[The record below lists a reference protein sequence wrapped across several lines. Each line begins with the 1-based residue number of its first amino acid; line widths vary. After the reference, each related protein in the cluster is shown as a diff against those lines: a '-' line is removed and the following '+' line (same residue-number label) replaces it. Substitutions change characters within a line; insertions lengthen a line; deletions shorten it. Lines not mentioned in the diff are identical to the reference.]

1 MKTKNLKRAY
11 AKTICMLLA
20 SCMMLQSLS
29 GIAFAKETSDEI
41 TSTVDERKPL
51 L

>member
-1 MKTKNLKRAY
+1 MRMNLKR
-11 AKTICMLLA
+11 KNTKMICMVLV
-20 SCMMLQSLS
+20 SCMMIQSLP